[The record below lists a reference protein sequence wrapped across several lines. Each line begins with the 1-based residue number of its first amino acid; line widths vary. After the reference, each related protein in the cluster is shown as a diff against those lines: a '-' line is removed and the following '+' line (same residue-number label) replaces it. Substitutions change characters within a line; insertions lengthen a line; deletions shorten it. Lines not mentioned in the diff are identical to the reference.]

1 MKDQGMR
8 SLRILA
14 TLAMTLAL
22 IGCGTTQQV
31 TLTKHEAKPGIRS
44 VATVPD
50 EGNSSQMDA
59 NLTSALQLN
68 GLAVRPSQPKGTRRA
83 TDVDAL
89 VSYVDVWRWDLAMYL
104 KRLTVKVTD
113 AKTGD
118 ILALGDWEDGHLHG
132 FHDAK
137 VVMNGLITEIFQ
149 KLGTTPQ
156 ASSSR

>member
-1 MKDQGMR
+1 MR

-68 GLAVRPSQPKGTRRA
+68 GLAVRPSQRNLVEAGISQIDYYNRQVKDGKLTLEEAQTR
-83 TDVDAL
+83 VKDAL
-89 VSYVDVWRWDLAMYL
+89 RNVRYDGKEYFWINDFQPRMVMHPIKPELEGQDLNA
-104 KRLTVKVTD
+104 RP
-113 AKTGD
+113 
-118 ILALGDWEDGHLHG
+118 
-132 FHDAK
+132 F
-137 VVMNGLITEIFQ
+137 VMAPDKAIG
-149 KLGTTPQ
+149 P
-156 ASSSR
+156 S